1 MTDLDP
7 CLAGC
12 DKALAE
18 AELLIACLVDFP
30 ASIEPEL
37 SATRQRIATLRRE
50 VDRLRGMPAI
60 PAHRKTHPDWLKT
73 TGSGSPWTIA
83 GTMAPAKPK
92 R

>member
-37 SATRQRIATLRRE
+37 TATRQRIAALRRE

-60 PAHRKTHPDWLKT
+60 SSRKKIHPDWLNIAD
-73 TGSGSPWTIA
+73 SGSPWTIGRRDAA
-83 GTMAPAKPK
+83 GEP
-92 R
+92 